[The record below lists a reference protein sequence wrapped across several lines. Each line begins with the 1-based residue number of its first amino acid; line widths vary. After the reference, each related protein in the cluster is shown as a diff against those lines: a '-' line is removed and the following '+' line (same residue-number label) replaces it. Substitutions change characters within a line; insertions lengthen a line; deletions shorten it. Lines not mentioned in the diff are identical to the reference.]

1 MLRAALCIMANSDC
15 QCPLWVKSRHSAQ
28 GTRCPLYP
36 QKRTLIERVGMS
48 ALCQKRTSR
57 IRSARAL
64 SPVSSPSVDKAAVRD
79 RRKPFVV
86 APAVAAAVVA
96 VGAAAPAADAS
107 VAVVAAGAAAPAA
120 DA

>member
-1 MLRAALCIMANSDC
+1 
-15 QCPLWVKSRHSAQ
+15 
-28 GTRCPLYP
+28 
-36 QKRTLIERVGMS
+36 MS

-64 SPVSSPSVDKAAVRD
+64 SPASSPSVDKAAVRD